1 MDKPIY
7 WVGSSREDLTNL
19 PKEARRQAG
28 FELRAIQKGLAPTDF
43 KPMPTVGQGVEE
55 IRLRSG
61 GAYRVFY
68 VARFEEA
75 VYVLHAFEKKTQK
88 TSKPDIELGRKR
100 YQDMMRFRQERE
112 KRDDD

>member
-19 PKEARRQAG
+19 PKQARRQVG
-28 FELRAIQKGLAPTDF
+28 FELRAIQKGQAPTDF
-43 KPMPTVGQGVEE
+43 KPISTVGQGVEE

-75 VYVLHAFEKKTQK
+75 VYVLHVFEKKTQK
-88 TSKPDIELGRKR
+88 TSK
-100 YQDMMRFRQERE
+100 QDL
-112 KRDDD
+112 DP